1 MSLSRTEAE
10 LRNSL
15 TVRLAEARART
26 DELFQLVRPEAL
38 YDHPIPDWH
47 QVIFYLGHFEAFE
60 WNLIGRDAL
69 DLKPFNPKLDELF
82 RFGVLPSTDKPKVYS
97 PSEWPRVEEIQ
108 RYNRQAREE
117 VDECLRTVPL
127 RQPPHPYL
135 QDGYAFQ
142 LAIEHR
148 WMHVETMAYVL
159 NGLPYD
165 RKVPQPSPPE
175 VAAPP
180 VERRLIDIPAGTATL
195 GLKRADRATLGWDNE
210 YESHTVEVPAF
221 AIGSHNI
228 TNGDYLEF
236 VRAGGYRERSLWS
249 EDDWAWR
256 NAGGIERPPFWARRG
271 DQWRCRAQFAEIPLP
286 LSWPVYVS
294 HAEASAYA
302 RWAGKAL
309 PAEAQF
315 HRAAYGTAD
324 GCERAY
330 PWGNEA
336 PSAQHGNFDCRRW
349 DPAPVGAHPAGT
361 SAFGVADL
369 VGNGWEWTSTAFYA
383 FPGFE
388 PLPFYPTFSVNF
400 FDGKHY
406 VVKGGSARTAAC
418 LLRRSFRNWFQ
429 PHFPYIYATFRCVQN

>member
-82 RFGVLPSTDKPKVYS
+82 RFGVLPSTDKPKIYP

-108 RYNRQAREE
+108 RYNQQAREK
-117 VDECLRTVPL
+117 VDECLRTVSL
-127 RQPPHPYL
+127 RQPPHLYL

-165 RKVPQPSPPE
+165 RKVPQPSPLE

-180 VERRLIDIPAGTATL
+180 VEHRLIDIPAGTATL
-195 GLKRADRATLGWDNE
+195 GLKRADRTTLGWDNE

-221 AIGSHNI
+221 AIESHNV

-236 VRAGGYRERSLWS
+236 VRAGGYQQRSLWS
-249 EDDWAWR
+249 EVDWAWR

-271 DQWRCRAQFAEIPLP
+271 DQWRCRAQFEEIPLP

-309 PAEAQF
+309 PTEAQF
-315 HRAAYGTAD
+315 HRAAYSTPD
-324 GCERAY
+324 GCERPY

-336 PSAQHGNFDCRRW
+336 PSAQHGNFDCQRW

-369 VGNGWEWTSTAFYA
+369 VGNGWEWISTAFHA

-388 PLPFYPTFSVNF
+388 PLPFYPTFSANF

-429 PHFPYIYATFRCVQN
+429 PHFPYIYATFRCVEN

>member
-1 MSLSRTEAE
+1 M
-10 LRNSL
+10 
-15 TVRLAEARART
+15 
-26 DELFQLVRPEAL
+26 
-38 YDHPIPDWH
+38 
-47 QVIFYLGHFEAFE
+47 
-60 WNLIGRDAL
+60 
-69 DLKPFNPKLDELF
+69 
-82 RFGVLPSTDKPKVYS
+82 
-97 PSEWPRVEEIQ
+97 
-108 RYNRQAREE
+108 
-117 VDECLRTVPL
+117 
-127 RQPPHPYL
+127 
-135 QDGYAFQ
+135 
-142 LAIEHR
+142 EH
-148 WMHVETMAYVL
+148 
-159 NGLPYD
+159 
-165 RKVPQPSPPE
+165 
-175 VAAPP
+175 
-180 VERRLIDIPAGTATL
+180 RLIDIPAGTATL
-195 GLKRADRATLGWDNE
+195 GLKRADRTTLGWDNE

-221 AIGSHNI
+221 AIESHNV

-256 NAGGIERPPFWARRG
+256 NAQGIEQPPFWTRRG
-271 DQWRCRAQFAEIPLP
+271 DQWRCRAQFEEIPLP

-309 PAEAQF
+309 PTEAQF
-315 HRAAYGTAD
+315 HRAAYGTPD
-324 GCERAY
+324 GRERAY

-369 VGNGWEWTSTAFYA
+369 VDNGWEWTSTAFHA

>member
-1 MSLSRTEAE
+1 MSLSRTETE

-15 TVRLAEARART
+15 TVRLAEARVRT
-26 DELFQLVRPEAL
+26 DEMLHLVRPEAL
-38 YDHPIPDWH
+38 YDHPIPEWH
-47 QVIFYLGHFEAFE
+47 QPVFYLGHFEAFD
-60 WNLIGRDAL
+60 WNLIGREAL
-69 DLKPFNPKLDELF
+69 GLEPFSPKLDELF
-82 RFGVLPSTDKPKVYS
+82 RFGVLPSTVKPKVYP

-108 RYNRQAREE
+108 RYNRQARTK
-117 VDECLRTVPL
+117 VDECLRTVSL

-159 NGLPYD
+159 HALPYD
-165 RKVPQPSPPE
+165 RKAPRPSARE
-175 VAAPP
+175 VSAPP
-180 VERRLIDIPAGTATL
+180 VERRLIDIPAGSATL
-195 GLKRADRATLGWDNE
+195 GLKRGDRATLGWDNE
-210 YESHTVEVPAF
+210 YELHTVEVPAF
-221 AIGSHNI
+221 AIESHNV
-228 TNGDYLEF
+228 TNGDFLEF

-249 EDDWAWR
+249 EDDWAWQHAR
-256 NAGGIERPPFWARRG
+256 GIEHPLYWRRRG
-271 DQWRCRAQFAEIPLP
+271 DQWRCRALFEEILLP

-309 PAEAQF
+309 PTEAQF
-315 HRAAYGTAD
+315 HRAAYGTPD

-336 PSAQHGNFDCRRW
+336 PSAQHGNFDCQRW
-349 DPAPVGAHPAGT
+349 DPAPVGTHPAGT

-369 VGNGWEWTSTAFYA
+369 VGNGWEWTSTAFHA

-388 PLPFYPTFSVNF
+388 PLPFYPTFSANF

-429 PHFPYIYATFRCVQN
+429 PHFPYVYASFRCVEN

>member
-26 DELFQLVRPEAL
+26 DELFQLVRPKAL

-69 DLKPFNPKLDELF
+69 DLEPFNPKLDELF
-82 RFGVLPSTDKPKVYS
+82 RFGVLPSTDKPKVYP

-108 RYNRQAREE
+108 RYNQQAREK
-117 VDECLRTVPL
+117 VDECLRTVSL
-127 RQPPHPYL
+127 RQPPHLYL

-165 RKVPQPSPPE
+165 RKVPQPSPLE
-175 VAAPP
+175 VTAPP

-221 AIGSHNI
+221 AIESHNV
-228 TNGDYLEF
+228 TNGDFLEF

-256 NAGGIERPPFWARRG
+256 NARGIEQPPFWTRRG
-271 DQWRCRAQFAEIPLP
+271 DQWRCRAQFEEIPLP

-309 PAEAQF
+309 PTEAQF
-315 HRAAYGTAD
+315 HRAAYSTPD
-324 GCERAY
+324 GCERPY

-336 PSAQHGNFDCRRW
+336 PSAQHGNFDCQRW

-369 VGNGWEWTSTAFYA
+369 VGNGWEWISTAFHA

-388 PLPFYPTFSVNF
+388 PLPFYPTFSANF

-429 PHFPYIYATFRCVQN
+429 PHFPYIYATFRCVEN